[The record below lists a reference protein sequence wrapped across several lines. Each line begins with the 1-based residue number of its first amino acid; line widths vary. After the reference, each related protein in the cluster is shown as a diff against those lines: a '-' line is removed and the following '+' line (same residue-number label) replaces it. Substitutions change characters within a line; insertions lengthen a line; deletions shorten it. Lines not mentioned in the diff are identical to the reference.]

1 MEINLWF
8 SDQQSIDLYNQA
20 VEYISTSERG
30 KTLLKTLQESP
41 LIFNVVYIDN
51 NKDSYDNSTNT
62 IYWDPYSGLILNT
75 GDVQSAALGLV
86 HEMGHAEQDL
96 NQVYLNPDYDGALI
110 EKENLEKNEIP
121 IAIQLG
127 EPVRLNYFDGIGP
140 QKMNGPTE
148 NIFDITADLY

>member
-1 MEINLWF
+1 M
-8 SDQQSIDLYNQA
+8 
-20 VEYISTSERG
+20 
-30 KTLLKTLQESP
+30 
-41 LIFNVVYIDN
+41 VYIDN
-51 NKDSYDNSTNT
+51 NEDSYDNSINT
-62 IYWDPYSGLILNT
+62 IFWDPYSGLILNT

-86 HEMGHAEQDL
+86 NEMGHAEQDL